1 MRIWHISDT
10 HTYHRLLEVPTDI
23 DMVIFSG
30 DCSNPRDPYPNEVEV
45 RGFIDWY
52 HSLKIPHKIFVA
64 GNHDTSIEKRFVTNE
79 DFKRGGIIYLENEDV
94 TIEGIKIFGSP
105 YTPTFGYGW
114 AFNKD
119 RNKLERI
126 WRNII
131 DEDVDIVINHGPPKG
146 ILDLSTDRNGN
157 IERCGDKSL
166 LNRVK
171 EVNPKLCLFGHI
183 HNHLDIINQGTMKLS
198 GLDTIFSNGSVVTDG
213 RFGKLS
219 SHGNVFEI

>member
-30 DCSNPRDPYPNEVEV
+30 DCSNPKDPYQNEVEV
-45 RGFIDWY
+45 RGFIDWFA
-52 HSLKIPHKIFVA
+52 SLKIQYKIFVA
-64 GNHDTSIEKRFVTNE
+64 GNHDTSIENKFVTSE
-79 DFKRGGIIYLENEDV
+79 DFSRHNIIYLENED
-94 TIEGIKIFGSP
+94 IIIDGIKIFGSP
-105 YTPTFGYGW
+105 FTPSFGYGW

-119 RNKLERI
+119 RNKLDRI

-146 ILDLSTDRNGN
+146 ILDLATDRNGN

-166 LNRVK
+166 LNRVM

-183 HNHLDIINQGTMKLS
+183 HNHEDIINQGTMKLS
-198 GLDTIFSNGSVVTDG
+198 KLDTIFSNGSIMKDG
-213 RFGKLS
+213 GFGKLTS
-219 SHGNVFEI
+219 NGNILEI